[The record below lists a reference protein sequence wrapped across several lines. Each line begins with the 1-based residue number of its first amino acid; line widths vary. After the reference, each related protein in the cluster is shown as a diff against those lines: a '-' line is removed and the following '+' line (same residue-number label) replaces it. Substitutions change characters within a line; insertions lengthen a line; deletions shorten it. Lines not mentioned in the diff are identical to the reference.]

1 MHSIFAPLTNISS
14 HCFKY
19 FLEQSVP
26 PPPANRFIP
35 GDTNPDMVPQ
45 FQNVSSSG
53 RSSSVY
59 VTGKHNNYI
68 SPIALSNVPLAIEV
82 LREIIHRYIPVVEQE
97 DAVLDLPAH
106 CGNALFIQDC

>member
-1 MHSIFAPLTNISS
+1 MHSIFAPLTNTST

-19 FLEQSVP
+19 FLEQSAP

-35 GDTNPDMVPQ
+35 GNTYPDIVPQ

-68 SPIALSNVPLAIEV
+68 SPIALSNVPLEV
-82 LREIIHRYIPVVEQE
+82 LREIIHRYIPVVDQE
-97 DAVLDLPAH
+97 DAVLDLSAH
-106 CGNALFIQDC
+106 CGNALFIQNC